1 MKIVTSYHHKTDK
14 LLSDGFVVF
23 NISRFSPRWVAKGK
37 QIQFKILAPST
48 EMLTDGYEW
57 DEFDSNLEK
66 LNATEI
72 IDQLK
77 KLSNDNPIALCCYEK
92 DSGKCHRSR
101 VARWFIKNGFHV
113 TEFQEQKI

>member
-48 EMLTDGYEW
+48 EMLDEGYDW
-57 DEFDSNLEK
+57 QEFDAILEK
-66 LNATEI
+66 LDAKEI
-72 IDQLK
+72 IEQLK
-77 KLSNDNPIALCCYEK
+77 TLSNGNNIALCCYEK
-92 DSGKCHRSR
+92 DPGECHRSR
-101 VARWFIKNGFHV
+101 VAIWFIKNGFHV